1 MFFKCIIKECNLE
14 NNIRFNIFYFSVCG
28 LYWFNFCMDFYII
41 ECGGMLDQFLYYI
54 WFCSNFI
61 KIWWNVF
68 YILVY

>member
-41 ECGGMLDQFLYYI
+41 ECGGMLD
-54 WFCSNFI
+54 
-61 KIWWNVF
+61 
-68 YILVY
+68 